1 MIELGRFNKLRV
13 VKEVDFGLYL
23 DGGEQGE
30 ILLPTRYVPAGAKPE
45 DELDVFIYLDSE
57 DRIIATT
64 EPPLAQVGEFALL
77 EAVAITRVGAFLNWG
92 LMKDLMVP
100 FSEQKQ
106 DFEVGEKYLVYVYVD
121 NQTNRIVASA
131 KIDKFLDKS
140 PVEYQP
146 GDEVD
151 AFVVYKNTI
160 GYRALVNEHVWGMLY
175 HDEVYKP
182 IDRGV
187 KIKAF
192 VKKVREDNK
201 LDLTLQKP
209 GYVAVE
215 DFSDVLLAY
224 IKNNDGKIAI
234 TDNSDP
240 ELIRRTFNVSKKVFK
255 KAVGKLYKEKL
266 IVIENEHIKLNLS

>member
-1 MIELGRFNKLRV
+1 MIELGRVNKLRV

-30 ILLPTRYVPAGAKPE
+30 ILLPIRYVPEGAKPE

-64 EPPLAQVGEFALL
+64 ETPFAQVGEFALL
-77 EAVAITRVGAFLNWG
+77 EVAAITRFGAFLNWG
-92 LMKDLMVP
+92 LMKDLLVP

-106 DFEVGEKYLVYVYVD
+106 DFEVGEKYLVYIYVD
-121 NQTNRIVASA
+121 ELTNRIVASA
-131 KIDKFLDKS
+131 KIEKFFDDS
-140 PVEYQP
+140 PVEYNP

-175 HDEVYKP
+175 HDEVFKP
-182 IDRGV
+182 IDRGET
-187 KIKAF
+187 IKVY

-215 DFSDVLLAY
+215 DFSDVLLSY
-224 IKNNDGKIAI
+224 IKSHDGTISI
-234 TDNSDP
+234 TDNSDSDV
-240 ELIRRTFNVSKKVFK
+240 IRSTFSVSKKIFK
-255 KAVGKLYKEKL
+255 KAVGKLYKNKL
-266 IVIENEHIKLNLS
+266 IVLDNNSIRLK

>member
-64 EPPLAQVGEFALL
+64 ETPLAQVGEFALL